1 MLAMLRVTSGALL
14 CAVFLASCN
23 SKKPI
28 LVGSKN
34 ETEQMLLGEIVAQHL
49 EHRLGRPV
57 ERRTG
62 LGNTAIL
69 YQSLLSGE
77 VGVYPEYTGLIE
89 SEILKEQANS
99 DPQIVLARVRQEMS
113 RVAQTEVLDPLGYDN
128 PTAMVVRAQGAE
140 QIASLS
146 DAAKAA
152 KRWKLGVPYEFQS
165 RSDGFQELASYRLP
179 LDSPHTLDPKQLFPA
194 LAKGEVDMIAT
205 RATDGHLTPEWK
217 ILADD
222 QKVFPPYQACLLV
235 RKDLIAAE
243 PALRPALAELS
254 GKIHA
259 DTMQKLNAEVDVLN
273 RPVATVAA
281 GFPEP
286 SRAEVGYA
294 TGCGSARTPSCRRQ
308 RSIHCLVSFS
318 WTPFCDSRVRRLLQ
332 ST

>member
-1 MLAMLRVTSGALL
+1 MLRVTSAAVL

-28 LVGSKN
+28 IVGSKN
-34 ETEQMLLGEIVAQHL
+34 ETEEMLLGEIVAQHL
-49 EHRLGRPV
+49 EHRLARPV
-57 ERRTG
+57 ERRSG

-99 DPQIVLARVRQEMS
+99 DPQIVLTRVRGQMDMM
-113 RVAQTEVLDPLGYDN
+113 QIEVLDPLGFDN
-128 PTAMVVRAQGAE
+128 PSAMVIRAQGAE

-146 DAAKAA
+146 DAAKVT
-152 KRWKLGVPYEFQS
+152 KRWKLGIPYGFQS

-179 LDSPHTLDPKQLFPA
+179 LDSPQTLDPKQLFAA

-205 RATDGHLTPEWK
+205 RATDGHLTSEWK

-243 PALRPALAELS
+243 PGLRAALAELS

-259 DTMQKLNAEVDVLN
+259 DTMQKLNAQVDISN
-273 RPVATVAA
+273 RPLATVASEFLAQA
-281 GFPEP
+281 G
-286 SRAEVGYA
+286 
-294 TGCGSARTPSCRRQ
+294 
-308 RSIHCLVSFS
+308 LK
-318 WTPFCDSRVRRLLQ
+318 
-332 ST
+332 

>member
-1 MLAMLRVTSGALL
+1 MLAMLRVTSAAVL

-28 LVGSKN
+28 IVGSKN
-34 ETEQMLLGEIVAQHL
+34 ETEEMLLGEIVAQHL
-49 EHRLGRPV
+49 EHRLARPV
-57 ERRTG
+57 ERRSG

-99 DPQIVLARVRQEMS
+99 DPQIVLTRVRGQMDMM
-113 RVAQTEVLDPLGYDN
+113 QIEVLDPLGFDN
-128 PTAMVVRAQGAE
+128 PSAMVIRAQGAE

-146 DAAKAA
+146 DAAKVT
-152 KRWKLGVPYEFQS
+152 KRWKLGIPYGFQS

-179 LDSPHTLDPKQLFPA
+179 LDSPQTLDPKQLFAA
-194 LAKGEVDMIAT
+194 LAKGDVDMIAT

-217 ILADD
+217 ILTDD

-243 PALRPALAELS
+243 PGLRAALAELS

-259 DTMQKLNAEVDVLN
+259 DTMQKLNSQVDISN
-273 RPVATVAA
+273 RPLATVASEFLA
-281 GFPEP
+281 
-286 SRAEVGYA
+286 
-294 TGCGSARTPSCRRQ
+294 
-308 RSIHCLVSFS
+308 
-318 WTPFCDSRVRRLLQ
+318 Q
-332 ST
+332 SGLK

>member
-1 MLAMLRVTSGALL
+1 MLAMLRVTSAAVL

-28 LVGSKN
+28 IVGSKN
-34 ETEQMLLGEIVAQHL
+34 ETEEMLLGEIVAQHL
-49 EHRLGRPV
+49 EHRLARPV
-57 ERRTG
+57 ERRSG

-99 DPQIVLARVRQEMS
+99 DPQIVLTRVRGQMDMM
-113 RVAQTEVLDPLGYDN
+113 QIEVLDPLGFDN
-128 PTAMVVRAQGAE
+128 PSAMVIRAQGAE

-146 DAAKAA
+146 DAAKVT
-152 KRWKLGVPYEFQS
+152 KRWKLGIPYGFQS

-179 LDSPHTLDPKQLFPA
+179 LDSPQTLDPKQLFAA

-205 RATDGHLTPEWK
+205 RATDGHLTSEWK

-243 PALRPALAELS
+243 PGLRAALAELS

-259 DTMQKLNAEVDVLN
+259 DTMQKLNAQVDISN
-273 RPVATVAA
+273 RPLATVASEFLA
-281 GFPEP
+281 
-286 SRAEVGYA
+286 
-294 TGCGSARTPSCRRQ
+294 
-308 RSIHCLVSFS
+308 
-318 WTPFCDSRVRRLLQ
+318 Q
-332 ST
+332 SGLK